1 MVKALRGRVA
11 RVVVSLALAVGAVF
25 VAVLPAS
32 PAAAASGHLCFPV
45 SGNGPTQR
53 WQCVAMHVQLC
64 KAPCGLWAIDLKEA
78 IVLPYEEELGYVTA
92 LGNGLSLVSA
102 AGVERD
108 PAVAARLL
116 EEAKVQFLAAASIL
130 DGTRVTVGEVG
141 CLQGPPGEVTAADQ
155 VPGQPAGGGG
165 PGQHQRV
172 VGHAGLIRADK
183 ADHHA
188 GGVRVGPL
196 AIGRGQAPGQAR
208 GQAPG
213 QSGREV
219 PGGRGGEG
227 SGRRGRDIAVG

>member
-141 CLQGPPGEVTAADQ
+141 FADTRGNQIVPDPSLGWLAAAGTDVGNGIWQMQTALVEPMPLPWIDAGLRSFISAADHI
-155 VPGQPAGGGG
+155 AY
-165 PGQHQRV
+165 
-172 VGHAGLIRADK
+172 
-183 ADHHA
+183 
-188 GGVRVGPL
+188 
-196 AIGRGQAPGQAR
+196 GR
-208 GQAPG
+208 
-213 QSGREV
+213 
-219 PGGRGGEG
+219 
-227 SGRRGRDIAVG
+227 